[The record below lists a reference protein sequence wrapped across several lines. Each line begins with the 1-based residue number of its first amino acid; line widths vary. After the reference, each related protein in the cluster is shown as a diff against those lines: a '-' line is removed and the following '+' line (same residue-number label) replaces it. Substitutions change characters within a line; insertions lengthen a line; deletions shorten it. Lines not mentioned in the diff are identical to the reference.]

1 MPFPGESGHFVT
13 DLTAWKRIPV
23 LPFLYSR
30 PFKMSKVPVLLAQPY
45 FLAHDPKQVRKMRPY
60 PPLATL
66 ITASVLREAGKE
78 VALFDAMLSPGE
90 EEFAAMVSSTR
101 PGIVGLLEDNF
112 NFLTKMC
119 TTRRREASLQ
129 MISDAKASGARVAVN
144 GSDAADA
151 PDLYISAGADAVLL
165 GETDRTFLELVERW
179 EKNPLADLSDIP
191 GLALPA
197 RAVGAFAPAVR
208 TAPRPFVQDLDAL
221 PFPAWDLVDQ
231 GKYRAA
237 WTGAHGRLSW
247 NVVTTRG
254 CPYRC
259 NWCAKPVYGMRY
271 AQRSPENVAEEM
283 ARLKE
288 TVGPDHV
295 WFADDIF
302 GLSHRWIERFAEE
315 LAARNAVIPFTM
327 QSRVDLMTPSSVE
340 ALGRAGA
347 EEVWMGVES
356 GAQKILD
363 AMDKGTTIGQVRAA
377 TRLLKRHGIRASWF
391 LQLGYPGEE
400 WAEILSTRDLIREER
415 PDDVGVSVAYPL
427 PGTLF
432 YERVRSQLGEKTHW
446 NDSDELAMLFE
457 GTYNGPFYRHVRDLL
472 HDEAV
477 AANAE
482 GELAEARRRRLDVQW
497 REAEIVEA
505 AARSGPGPASLPVF
519 GG

>member
-1 MPFPGESGHFVT
+1 
-13 DLTAWKRIPV
+13 
-23 LPFLYSR
+23 
-30 PFKMSKVPVLLAQPY
+30 MSKGPVLLAQPY

-101 PGIVGLLEDNF
+101 PAIVGMLEDNF

-179 EKNPLADLSDIP
+179 EKDPLADLSDIP

-271 AQRSPENVAEEM
+271 AQRSPGNVAEEM

-315 LAARNAVIPFTM
+315 LAERDAVIPFTM

-340 ALGRAGA
+340 ALARAGA

-377 TRLLKRHGIRASWF
+377 TRLLKQHGIRASWF

-400 WAEILSTRDLIREER
+400 WPEILEHAGPHPRGASRRRRRVGCLPPSRHALLRAR
-415 PDDVGVSVAYPL
+415 P
-427 PGTLF
+427 
-432 YERVRSQLGEKTHW
+432 SQLGEKTHW

-457 GTYNGPFYRHVRDLL
+457 GTYSGPFYRHVRDLL

-482 GELAEARRRRLDVQW
+482 GELAAARRRRLDAQW
-497 REAEIVEA
+497 REAEAVEA

-519 GG
+519 GA